1 MSRRSRMKSTL
12 DSLFSST
19 KSQEQEPE
27 APASSPAPDLPET
40 GAGEKINEKSVPVK
54 KAPAKKAAPVASR
67 SKSADKKPPAQ
78 PKEPPQTDQP
88 AQAAPPPAPVLP
100 AEADV
105 PPEQPAV
112 ETTAAPPESKEQVVG
127 HPEREVSPPAVM
139 AEKPAAEPANH
150 PQEGPAETEALAP
163 DTSSGEKAA
172 ESDEEEQLVVFLLAG
187 ESYGISIQMV
197 ESIIKKQAITK
208 VPHVDKYILGV
219 TNLRGTVV
227 PVVDLR
233 LRFSIPG
240 QETTKDTRIIV
251 LNTESGKNG
260 ILVDEVME
268 VMRLPKSA
276 IAPPPMFATSVN
288 TSYIQG
294 VARTDDK
301 LIIMLEMN
309 TILQR

>member
-1 MSRRSRMKSTL
+1 MKSTL

-19 KSQEQEPE
+19 KSQAQEPE
-27 APASSPAPDLPET
+27 TPASSPAPEVPE
-40 GAGEKINEKSVPVK
+40 AEAEEKVKEKNASVK
-54 KAPAKKAAPVASR
+54 KASAKKAAPAV
-67 SKSADKKPPAQ
+67 SKAKPGDKKPPAQ
-78 PKEPPQTDQP
+78 PKEPPPTDPP
-88 AQAAPPPAPVLP
+88 AEATPPPAFIPLVD
-100 AEADV
+100 ASSEAI
-105 PPEQPAV
+105 QSAI
-112 ETTAAPPESKEQVVG
+112 ETTAASTESNEQVVV
-127 HPEREVSPPAVM
+127 HPTAEVSTPVVI
-139 AEKPAAEPANH
+139 AEKPAPEAANP
-150 PQEGPAETEALAP
+150 PQEAPAENALSALV
-163 DTSSGEKAA
+163 TSSGETT
-172 ESDEEEQLVVFLLAG
+172 EVSDEEEQLVVFLLAG
-187 ESYGISIQMV
+187 EAYGISIQMV

-233 LRFSIPG
+233 LRFSIPE

-276 IAPPPMFATSVN
+276 IAPPPMIATSIN

-294 VARTDDK
+294 IARTDDK

>member
-1 MSRRSRMKSTL
+1 MKSTL

-19 KSQEQEPE
+19 KSQAQEPE
-27 APASSPAPDLPET
+27 TPASSPAPEVPE
-40 GAGEKINEKSVPVK
+40 AEEKVKEKNASVK
-54 KAPAKKAAPVASR
+54 KASAKKAAPAV
-67 SKSADKKPPAQ
+67 SKAKPGDKKPPAQ
-78 PKEPPQTDQP
+78 PKEPPPTDPP
-88 AQAAPPPAPVLP
+88 AEATPPPASIPL
-100 AEADV
+100 ADASS
-105 PPEQPAV
+105 PPIQSAV
-112 ETTAAPPESKEQVVG
+112 ETTQAPTESKEQVVV
-127 HPEREVSPPAVM
+127 HPAAEVSTPVAI
-139 AEKPAAEPANH
+139 AEKPAPEAANP
-150 PQEGPAETEALAP
+150 PQEAPAENTLSAP
-163 DTSSGEKAA
+163 ESSSGEKA
-172 ESDEEEQLVVFLLAG
+172 EVSDEEEQLVVFLLDG
-187 ESYGISIQMV
+187 EAYGISIQMV

-233 LRFSIPG
+233 QRFSIPE

-276 IAPPPMFATSVN
+276 IAPPPMIATSIN

-294 VARTDDK
+294 IARTDDK

-309 TILQR
+309 SILQR